1 VTTIDDSNG
10 TADARPGLGHVP
22 VDYYRQFG
30 PIAVLLADDRVTEIM
45 VNGTQDVY
53 AEIAGQILLTSVR
66 FSSEQELLDVMHRT
80 VEAVGRRLDEEN
92 PICDARLADGSRVHA
107 AIRPVATKGPYLTI
121 RKFSR
126 APLTGE
132 HLVGQGSA
140 SSEAMAFLKAA
151 VESRTSILISG
162 GASTGKTTL
171 LNILSGFIPANERI
185 VTAED
190 AAELQLRQRNV
201 VTLETRPRGADSGT
215 PVTVRDLVIASL
227 RMRPDRII
235 VGECRGQEA
244 LDMLQAMNTGH
255 EGSMT
260 TVHANSPRDAISR
273 LETMVLMAGFDLP
286 ARAIRR
292 QIASAIHLFV
302 HLERART
309 GRRRLVQITEVTGME
324 DDTISMQDLF
334 LREPVADT
342 ATGDPGDAL
351 VPTGL
356 RPRTLDRAA
365 ALGVPIPHEIAVFFP
380 GAARAGSEVWAERA
394 W

>member
-1 VTTIDDSNG
+1 VSSIDNG
-10 TADARPGLGHVP
+10 SKSPEGQSFARQVP
-22 VDYYRQFG
+22 EDYYGQFG
-30 PIAVLLADDRVTEIM
+30 RIAVLLTDDRVTEVM
-45 VNGTQDVY
+45 VNGVQDVY
-53 AEIAGQILLTSVR
+53 AEMAGRIYLTDVR
-66 FSSEQELLDVMHRT
+66 FQSEQELLEVMRKM
-80 VEAVGRRLDEEN
+80 VEAVGRRLDDEN

-107 AIRPVATKGPYLTI
+107 AIKPVAMHGPYLCV

-126 APLTGE
+126 APLTAPY
-132 HLVGQGSA
+132 LVQEGSA
-140 SSEAMAFLKAA
+140 STEAMAFLKAA
-151 VESRTSILISG
+151 VEAKTNILISG

-171 LNILSGFIPANERI
+171 LNILSGFIPPNERI

-201 VTLETRPRGADSGT
+201 VTLETRPRSVDGRI

-235 VGECRGQEA
+235 VGECRGEEA

-286 ARAIRR
+286 ARAIKRH
-292 QIASAIHLFV
+292 IASAIHIFV
-302 HLERART
+302 HLERDRT
-309 GRRRLVQITEVTGME
+309 GRRRLVQISEVTGME
-324 DDTISMQDLF
+324 DEMISMQELF
-334 LREPVADT
+334 VTEPS
-342 ATGDPGDAL
+342 PGSPLDDASDAL

-365 ALGVPIPHEIAVFFP
+365 ARGVQIPQEIAGIFP
-380 GAARAGSEVWAERA
+380 GTAIVSAEVWAQRA